1 MFLLVFLPF
10 MLFTAIV
17 IALMVTFI
25 RRKLELQEEV
35 NKLRNDKH
43 VLMSMLRRLLRQ
55 QANQQDHGGSTDAV
69 YINPDLANRIIAHRN
84 LTITRSGQF
93 HGHPYVP
100 RGFNVNDI

>member
-1 MFLLVFLPF
+1 MP
-10 MLFTAIV
+10 FTAIV

-55 QANQQDHGGSTDAV
+55 QANQQDHGGSTNADLPI
-69 YINPDLANRIIAHRN
+69 YINPALANRIIAHRN